1 MLDCNLDTAQQWRRI
16 IFGLVLLVLA
26 YGAHTYSYGRVFQWG
41 LGLGGVLVLF
51 EGLKGWCALKALG
64 FRIPF

>member
-1 MLDCNLDTAQQWRRI
+1 MFCCNLEPAQRWRRI
-16 IFGLVLLVLA
+16 LFGLLLLALA
-26 YGAHTYSYGRVFQWG
+26 YGAYTYSYGKLFYWG
-41 LGLGGVLVLF
+41 LGLGGVFVLF

>member
-1 MLDCNLDTAQQWRRI
+1 MLECNLDSAQCWRRV

-26 YGAHTYSYGRVFQWG
+26 YCAYAYAYGKVFQWG
-41 LGLGGVLVLF
+41 LGLGGAFVLF